1 MAIKLRD
8 GAWRVA
14 AISMAVCGGLL
25 PLQTRRRRR
34 RRLPGRSAEGACD
47 GGREGGVGCL
57 PAAHR
62 SRCHRRI
69 PLAAYRAALCYLQ
82 ADTPDVVAA
91 KAWLVRSSEAGFMP
105 AHRLLRNLL
114 IAEAGMHGSA
124 AHCHTLGEG
133 QQLCH
138 GGSAPPSLATAATQ

>member
-1 MAIKLRD
+1 MAIKLRHV
-8 GAWRVA
+8 AWRVA
-14 AISMAVCGGLL
+14 AMGVAVCGWLL
-25 PLQTRRRRR
+25 PLQTRAADVGGYLADQQKARAMAAEKAASDACPQLIARATTDA
-34 RRLPGRSAEGACD
+34 SA
-47 GGREGGVGCL
+47 
-57 PAAHR
+57 
-62 SRCHRRI
+62 
-69 PLAAYRAALCYLQ
+69 LAAYRAALCYLQ
-82 ADTPDVVAA
+82 VETPDVVAA

-114 IAEAGMHGSA
+114 IAEGGMHGTA